1 MPSPTLLVKGSLVLS
16 DPAKTAKANRDLPI
30 NYIISWIKNRM
41 PEYGYNKS
49 DLKEIRKIDESEIKE
64 LTSKYKLQYIETSAK
79 TGDYVKSSFESL
91 SKLLIIKNE
100 ELILKNKNE
109 KKNTSANISIELKKD
124 HSGKK
129 KKNSKA

>member
-1 MPSPTLLVKGSLVLS
+1 MWIDDLIQYGSKDMVILLIG
-16 DPAKTAKANRDLPI
+16 
-30 NYIISWIKNRM
+30 
-41 PEYGYNKS
+41 NKS

-129 KKNSKA
+129 KKNSKACCV